1 MVHSKPEVLEL
12 VESVRGSAG
21 EAGKGSSGF
30 APFGLG
36 ASLTEF
42 GAALRAP
49 VKLPASA
56 APFGL
61 GGLTSPDHSRG
72 LMGWCW

>member
-30 APFGLG
+30 
-36 ASLTEF
+36 T
-42 GAALRAP
+42 
-49 VKLPASA
+49 
-56 APFGL
+56 PFGL
-61 GGLTSPDHSRG
+61 GGLTNRV
-72 LMGWCW
+72 WCRPSGSGQTPRVCGAVRPWGPH